1 MATLRSLLV
10 VLEEDSPKGVVNEA
24 HISAESCTSSTW
36 AWLPCSKQ
44 DAGRAEHLEAPP
56 CQGPAAA
63 RREQIVEVVVGI
75 ATGGFKREDRL
86 LRAAEF
92 RYLARYG
99 RRAQVRGFLVMAAV
113 CEGEA
118 QQRRGRLGI
127 TVSRHVGNAVLRN
140 QLKRRIREWFRHK
153 RPVLRVDLDMVV
165 VARREAAGISHDEL
179 TKALEA
185 GVRAVGLL
193 A

>member
-1 MATLRSLLV
+1 MATLRFLLA

-24 HISAESCTSSTW
+24 HVSAESCTSSAR

-44 DAGRAEHLEAPP
+44 DTGGAEHFKAPP
-56 CQGPAAA
+56 CQGSTAA
-63 RREQIVEVVVGI
+63 RRDQIVEVVVGI

-113 CEGEA
+113 CKGED
-118 QQRRGRLGI
+118 QRGRVRLGI
-127 TVSRHVGNAVLRN
+127 TASRHVGNAVLRN

-153 RPVLRVDLDMVV
+153 RPVLRADLDMVV

-179 TKALEA
+179 TRALEA
-185 GVRAVGLL
+185 GVQAVGLL